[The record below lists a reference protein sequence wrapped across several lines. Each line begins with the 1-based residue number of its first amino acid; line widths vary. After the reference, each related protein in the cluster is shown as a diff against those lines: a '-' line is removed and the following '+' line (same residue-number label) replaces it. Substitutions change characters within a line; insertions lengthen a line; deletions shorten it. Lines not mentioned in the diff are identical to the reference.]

1 MLSYANCKIGQSE
14 ALTFFDHGS
23 NIHSIDGSLAE
34 KKGLQ
39 RVSSTP
45 TSLNVLGRG
54 GEGNSVKSQHGS
66 FRFNLGPGDKGE

>member
-14 ALTFFDHGS
+14 ALTFFDRGS

-45 TSLNVLGRG
+45 TSLNVLGGGG
-54 GEGNSVKSQHGS
+54 GE
-66 FRFNLGPGDKGE
+66 